1 MSLIH
6 SSMDTH
12 NKELIP
18 ALYVVS
24 VPIGCL
30 EDITLR
36 ALRVLQSVDIIYCED
51 TRVTR
56 KLLML
61 YNIDVPELYR
71 ADDHT
76 EENAGHFIADHIRL
90 GKKIALVSDA
100 GTPLISDPGFRIVSY
115 LRSHNLPVIPVAGVC
130 AMIAALSCSGLPSD
144 RFIFAGFPPKKMVAR
159 QKYLQEL
166 LTMRGTYLFYER
178 ADRLEGI
185 CSDLQAFFPD
195 VKIVIA
201 RELTKLYEEFISG
214 TPHDIIDILKSRS
227 LKGEVVL
234 CVFYEKTEVF
244 SDIDLENDIMTSL
257 KEGKAVKDIVINM
270 MQKTGQSRKILYALI
285 QNYKNNLSS

>member
-1 MSLIH
+1 MPFLT
-6 SSMDTH
+6 SSIDASH
-12 NKELIP
+12 KELIP

-36 ALRVLQSVDIIYCED
+36 ALRVLKSVDMIYCED

-56 KLLML
+56 KLLGL
-61 YNIDVPELYR
+61 YNIDVPDLYR

-76 EENAGHFIADHIRL
+76 EEGASHFIADHIRS

-100 GTPLISDPGFRIVSY
+100 GTPLISDPGFRIVSH
-115 LRSHNLPVIPVAGVC
+115 LRIQNLPVIPVSGVC

-144 RFIFAGFPPKKMVAR
+144 RFIFAGFPPKKTLAR
-159 QKYLQEL
+159 QKYLQDL
-166 LTMRGTYLFYER
+166 LLMRGTYLFYER
-178 ADRLEGI
+178 ADRLDGI
-185 CSDLQAFFPD
+185 CSDLQEFFPD

-214 TPHDIIDILKSRS
+214 TPHEIMEILKTRT

-234 CVFYEKTEVF
+234 CVSYEK
-244 SDIDLENDIMTSL
+244 SDIISDTHLETEIIKSL
-257 KEGKAVKDIVINM
+257 QAGDSVKDITSDM
-270 MQKTGQSRKILYALI
+270 MQKTGQSRKTLYALV
-285 QNYKNNLSS
+285 QHYKDNLSS